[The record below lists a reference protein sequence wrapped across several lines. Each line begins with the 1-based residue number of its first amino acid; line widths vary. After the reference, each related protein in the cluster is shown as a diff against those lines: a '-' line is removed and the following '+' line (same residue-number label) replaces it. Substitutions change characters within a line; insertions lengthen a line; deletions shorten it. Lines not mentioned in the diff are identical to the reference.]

1 MPLENQKNH
10 PKNKILNCED
20 FIFLFI
26 HHFELY
32 KKYKNKKVK
41 YFVEY
46 IFDLLCNLYTIE
58 VLFSFIRFMSKKK
71 LQKPTPEQLL
81 QEETKKLKKQEKL
94 EKKAQKKA
102 LKVQKKLEKEQAKV
116 LKKEQ
121 KKQEKALKKEQKLKE
136 KEAKKQ
142 AKNSKKSQ
150 KKLVDTIKI
159 FEDTTIITPV
169 QARRASSKTVTS
181 TEKTAETT
189 VAKKTPVKK
198 TPAATKAPVKTTK
211 TTVSRKTP
219 TTRTPR
225 ARSKTPEA
233 NTAQ

>member
-1 MPLENQKNH
+1 MPLEKQKNH

-121 KKQEKALKKEQKLKE
+121 KKVNAFIHFHFTKIFRGKNFWYPKLMGTKYISHHE
-136 KEAKKQ
+136 GHLHAGDFDT
-142 AKNSKKSQ
+142 SKVTI
-150 KKLVDTIKI
+150 KKL
-159 FEDTTIITPV
+159 
-169 QARRASSKTVTS
+169 
-181 TEKTAETT
+181 
-189 VAKKTPVKK
+189 
-198 TPAATKAPVKTTK
+198 
-211 TTVSRKTP
+211 
-219 TTRTPR
+219 
-225 ARSKTPEA
+225 
-233 NTAQ
+233 